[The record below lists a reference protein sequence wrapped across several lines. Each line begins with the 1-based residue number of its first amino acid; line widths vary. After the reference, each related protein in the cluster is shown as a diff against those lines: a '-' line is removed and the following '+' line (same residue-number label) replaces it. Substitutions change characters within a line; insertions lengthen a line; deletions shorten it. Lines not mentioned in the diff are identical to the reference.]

1 MVSELKSSRENIC
14 TLIIHHI
21 SKKNFLISHIKNIYE
36 NVKNS
41 KINQSIFKS
50 SWVPNLAKCM
60 HVRFENNERYDCKTT
75 RWIQKI
81 VQCMW
86 ILNINDAWKKIWSKT

>member
-21 SKKNFLISHIKNIYE
+21 SKKIFLISHIKNIYE

-60 HVRFENNERYDCKTT
+60 HVMCEIMRDMTAKLQDGYRK
-75 RWIQKI
+75 
-81 VQCMW
+81 QCY
-86 ILNINDAWKKIWSKT
+86 ACES